1 MDRTG
6 KTRNTIWIER
16 TKRDAFDLLQTA
28 LDKSEDKDEQDRV
41 QEEIT
46 LFKERGWV
54 EYIPILVKLIRTYKS
69 LSDIMPV
76 WMNLSALDSY
86 VLYKICKSEVVGK
99 RLKWSKD
106 TRMLEDERSKVI
118 LFNDALRLSINVRNI
133 VSNSHLLRRNEEL
146 RRPLDEIL
154 LDSGLNYEIL
164 EIDRSDLS
172 ITQLVVVST
181 GDIPKK
187 DIDVILNEKKE
198 SSKEETD
205 ILRKYLILNFEVR
218 LGI

>member
-6 KTRNTIWIER
+6 KSRNTIRIER

-41 QEEIT
+41 REETT
-46 LFKERGWV
+46 LFEERGWV

-69 LSDIMPV
+69 LSDHMPIY
-76 WMNLSALDSY
+76 MNLSALDSY
-86 VLYKICKSEVVGK
+86 VLYKLCSSEIIGK

-106 TRMLEDERSKVI
+106 RKMLEDEKSKGI
-118 LFNDALRLSINVRNI
+118 LFNDALRLGIKILNI
-133 VSNSHLLRRNEEL
+133 VPNKHLLRRNENL

-154 LDSGLNYEIL
+154 LNSGLNYEML
-164 EIDRSDLS
+164 EITRSDLS
-172 ITQLVVVST
+172 VSQLVIVST

-187 DIDVILNEKKE
+187 DIDVILNERKE

>member
-1 MDRTG
+1 MDRTE
-6 KTRNTIWIER
+6 KTRNTIRIER
-16 TKRDAFDLLQTA
+16 TQRDALDLLQTA

-46 LFKERGWV
+46 LFEERGWV

-106 TRMLEDERSKVI
+106 TKMLRDNRSKGI

-154 LDSGLNYEIL
+154 LDSGLNYEML

-205 ILRKYLILNFEVR
+205 ILRKYLIIHFDVR

>member
-1 MDRTG
+1 M
-6 KTRNTIWIER
+6 
-16 TKRDAFDLLQTA
+16 A
-28 LDKSEDKDEQDRV
+28 LDRSKDKDEQDRV

-46 LFKERGWV
+46 LFEERGWV
-54 EYIPILVKLIRTYKS
+54 EYIPILKNLLREYES
-69 LSDIMPV
+69 LSEKSPV

-86 VLYKICKSEVVGK
+86 VLYKVCRSKPVGK
-99 RLKWSKD
+99 HLKWSKD
-106 TRMLEDERSKVI
+106 TKMLEDKKSKGI
-118 LFNDALRLSINVRNI
+118 LFNDALRLGIKVRNI
-133 VSNSHLLRRNEEL
+133 VRYNHLLRRNEIL

-154 LDSGLNYEIL
+154 MDSGLNYEIV

-172 ITQLVVVST
+172 ITQLVIVST

-198 SSKEETD
+198 SSKEESD
-205 ILRKYLILNFEVR
+205 ILRKHLIIHFDVR

>member
-6 KTRNTIWIER
+6 TSRNKIQIER
-16 TKRDAFDLLQTA
+16 TKREALDLLQMA
-28 LDKSEDKDEQDRV
+28 LDRSKDKDEQDRV
-41 QEEIT
+41 REEIT
-46 LFKERGWV
+46 LFEERGWV
-54 EYIPILVKLIRTYKS
+54 EYIPILEKLIREYER

-86 VLYKICKSEVVGK
+86 VLYKICRSKVTGK
-99 RLKWSKD
+99 HLKWSKD
-106 TRMLEDERSKVI
+106 TNMLNDERSKGI
-118 LFNDALRLSINVRNI
+118 LFNDALRLSIDVRNM
-133 VSNSHLLRRNEEL
+133 VSNSHLLRRNEEI

-154 LDSGLNYEIL
+154 LESGLNYEIL
-164 EIDRSDLS
+164 ETRRTDLS
-172 ITQLVVVST
+172 IEQLIIVST

-187 DIDVILNEKKE
+187 DIDVVLNEKKE